1 MSGSNPPDRRI
12 RLFDFLERYVEDYL
26 KVKDSKSWRQELG
39 RLRRIRRHF
48 GDVWMHEIHSSD
60 IEHFLADLLR
70 EGLKPATANRY
81 RARLSSMTR
90 KARAWG
96 FRDDNPLEFIELFK
110 EQRLGD
116 RYLEPEEFRHLLE
129 ACDED
134 LRCLVLVAAYTGMRR
149 GELLA
154 LRREDVDLERGYL
167 LVRADHSKT
176 SEGRVVPLNS
186 EVMRALKALL
196 PQPDGRLFPFEQF
209 PRFRWDRVR
218 HKLGWMD
225 SDNPRL
231 SRWRFHDL
239 RHHAASQLVMADVPI
254 SKVAKI
260 LGHKELATTQR
271 YAHLSDESLFE
282 AVERIVLPHQRSCE
296 SAQTIPSARS
306 G

>member
-26 KVKDSKSWRQELG
+26 KVKDAKSWRQELG

-110 EQRLGD
+110 ERRLGD

-167 LVRADHSKT
+167 LVRAD
-176 SEGRVVPLNS
+176 
-186 EVMRALKALL
+186 
-196 PQPDGRLFPFEQF
+196 
-209 PRFRWDRVR
+209 
-218 HKLGWMD
+218 
-225 SDNPRL
+225 
-231 SRWRFHDL
+231 
-239 RHHAASQLVMADVPI
+239 VPI